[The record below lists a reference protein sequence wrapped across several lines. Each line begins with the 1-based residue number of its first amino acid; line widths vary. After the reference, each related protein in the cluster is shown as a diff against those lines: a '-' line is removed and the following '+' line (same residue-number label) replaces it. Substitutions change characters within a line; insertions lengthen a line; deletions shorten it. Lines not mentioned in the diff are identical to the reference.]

1 MKQGVNNRY
10 RSAAA
15 EFAERVSSLLGDQV
29 HSNILY
35 GSVARGRAKRDSDID
50 VLVIDTSPV
59 ARDKVFDIAYELGE
73 ATDFEIFIT
82 VVYFTR
88 EDLYRIY
95 SLGSP
100 FIANVVRDG
109 IILHDDGTFAG
120 LLKQVPSGR

>member
-10 RSAAA
+10 R
-15 EFAERVSSLLGDQV
+15 RVRGTGKFLAWRAGTFYYSVRLSCKETSQKEQRYRCPGDR
-29 HSNILY
+29 HK
-35 GSVARGRAKRDSDID
+35 ARSTRQG
-50 VLVIDTSPV
+50 
-59 ARDKVFDIAYELGE
+59 FDIAYELGE

-82 VVYFTR
+82 VVNFTR
-88 EDLYRIY
+88 EDLYSIY